1 VCVCVFFVA
10 SLLLHSCMHIMALVV
25 VVFAPAAAVPR
36 SISKRRRRRR
46 RIVNQ
51 EWQQNV
57 VGV

>member
-1 VCVCVFFVA
+1 
-10 SLLLHSCMHIMALVV
+10 MHVMALVV
-25 VVFAPAAAVPR
+25 VVFAPVPAVPR
-36 SISKRRRRRR
+36 SISKRRRRR

>member
-1 VCVCVFFVA
+1 MCVCVFVA

-46 RIVNQ
+46 IVNQ